1 MADRVN
7 ELEQLIV
14 RHQQLYYNGEPE
26 ISDAEFDLLWDEL
39 SRLDPSNALF
49 ERVGTDSA
57 DGYPKRRHVIPMGS
71 QDKAADPDAFLRW
84 AERVGHDEYIV
95 QLKMDGASIEL
106 QYEAGAFGYG
116 VTRGDGVVGDDITPN
131 VRRMRGLVE
140 SLPDGFTGAVRGE
153 VLLSRELHREK
164 YDDKANPRNA
174 ANGLMKRKDGVG
186 AGDLEIVCYD
196 AWDSTRDDFFAR
208 EEDKLLWLAG
218 NGFHVVP
225 YAKFDDPAPIVE
237 YRTRI
242 ADERASMP
250 FEIDGLVVK
259 GQEIDPDDMR
269 RARPERQIAFKFEL
283 EEAASTLREVIW
295 NASGSLYT
303 PIGVIDPV
311 RLAGTT
317 VKRANLVTPRL
328 IRDMDLRLGSRVAV
342 TKRGEI
348 IPKIERV
355 LENPPDAPHIELPQ
369 TCERCG
375 SELVDEGTRLSCPN
389 QACPKRS
396 YFRIRKW
403 LDVLDVRDF
412 GDAILTK
419 LFESGRVTEIADLYT
434 LDVDDLTAHE
444 RMGATLAKKILRNL
458 SVVRTVPL
466 ARFVA
471 GFNIEGVGTLIMDKA
486 VAAGYDTL
494 EKLREA
500 SADELAEVPGIG
512 AVTAQTIVDGLSDLG
527 PRMDALLATGRVSIA
542 EPVGGP
548 FQGVSFCFTGSLA
561 TMTRSAA
568 QDRVRDAGGT
578 VTSTITKDLSYLV
591 TNDPESGSS
600 KNRKATK
607 LGIPIVDEQRFLA
620 MLAHGPLAHG
630 PLARDSAEEKSR

>member
-7 ELEQLIV
+7 ELEHLIV

-26 ISDAEFDLLWDEL
+26 IADAEFDVLWDEL
-39 SRLDPSNALF
+39 RRLDPSNSLF
-49 ERVGTDSA
+49 ERVGVDSA

-71 QDKAADPDAFLRW
+71 QEKAADPDAFLRW

-106 QYEAGAFGYG
+106 QYEDGSFRCG
-116 VTRGDGVVGDDITPN
+116 VTRGDGTVGDDITPN

-140 SLPDGFTGAVRGE
+140 SVPNGFTGAVRGE
-153 VLLSRELHREK
+153 VLLSRELHRAK
-164 YDDKANPRNA
+164 YSDKANPRNA

-186 AGDLEIVCYD
+186 AEDLQIICYD

-208 EEDKLLWLAG
+208 EQDKLDWLAE
-218 NGFHVVP
+218 NGFHVVR
-225 YAKFDDPAPIVE
+225 YATFEDAQPIVD
-237 YRTRI
+237 YRLRI
-242 ADERASMP
+242 AGERDSMP
-250 FEIDGLVVK
+250 FDVDGLVVK

-295 NASGSLYT
+295 SPSGSLYT
-303 PIGVIDPV
+303 PVGVVDPV

-317 VKRANLVTPRL
+317 VKRANLVNPRL
-328 IRDMDLRLGSRVAV
+328 IREMDLRLGSRVAV

-355 LENPPDAPHIELPQ
+355 LENPPGAPHVAQPRS
-369 TCERCG
+369 CERCG
-375 SELVDEGTRLSCPN
+375 SDLVDEGTRLYCPN

-403 LDVLDVRDF
+403 LDVLDVREF
-412 GDAILTK
+412 GDAILSK

-434 LDVDDLTAHE
+434 LDADDLTGHE
-444 RMGATLAKKILRNL
+444 RMGETLAKKILRNL
-458 SVVRTVPL
+458 YDARIVPL
-466 ARFVA
+466 SRFVA
-471 GFNIEGVGTLIMDKA
+471 GFNIEGVGTLITDKA

-494 EKLREA
+494 EKLRGA
-500 SADELAEVPGIG
+500 SAEELAEVPGIG
-512 AVTAQTIVDGLSDLG
+512 EVTAQTIVDGLNDLG
-527 PRMDALLATGRVSIA
+527 PRMDAVLASGRVAIA

-548 FQGVSFCFTGSLA
+548 LQGKSFCFTGSLS

-568 QDRVRDAGGT
+568 QDRVREAGGT
-578 VTSTITKDLSYLV
+578 VTSSVTKGLSFLV
-591 TNDPESGSS
+591 TNDPQSGSS
-600 KNRKATK
+600 KNQKATK
-607 LGIPIVDEQRFLA
+607 LGVPILDEDRFVE
-620 MLAHGPLAHG
+620 ML
-630 PLARDSAEEKSR
+630 EEKTR

>member
-1 MADRVN
+1 MRMADRVN
-7 ELEQLIV
+7 ELERLIV

-39 SRLDPSNALF
+39 RRLDPSNALF
-49 ERVGTDSA
+49 ERVGSDSA

-71 QDKAADPDAFLRW
+71 QEKAADPEAFVKW

-106 QYEAGAFGYG
+106 QYDDGSFICG
-116 VTRGDGVVGDDITPN
+116 VTRGDGTVGDDITPN
-131 VRRMRGLVE
+131 VRRMRGLVA
-140 SLPDGFTGAVRGE
+140 SVGGGFTGAVRGE
-153 VLLSRELHREK
+153 VLLSRDLHREK
-164 YDDKANPRNA
+164 YHDKANPRNA

-186 AGDLEIVCYD
+186 AEDLEIICYD

-208 EEDKLLWLAG
+208 EEDKLVWLEG
-218 NGFHVVP
+218 NGFHVVR
-225 YAKFDDPAPIVE
+225 YATFADAQAIVD
-237 YRTRI
+237 YRATI
-242 ADERASMP
+242 ADERDSMP
-250 FEIDGLVVK
+250 FDIDGLVVK

-295 NASGSLYT
+295 SPSGSLYT

-317 VKRANLVTPRL
+317 VKRANLVNPRL
-328 IRDMDLRLGSRVAV
+328 IAEMDLRIGSRVAV

-375 SELVDEGTRLSCPN
+375 TELVDEGTRLYCPN

-403 LDVLDVRDF
+403 LDVLDIRDF
-412 GDAILTK
+412 GDAILSK

-434 LDVDDLTAHE
+434 LDVDDLTEHE
-444 RMGATLAKKILRNL
+444 RMGETLAKKILRNL
-458 SVVRTVPL
+458 AGVRTVPL
-466 ARFVA
+466 SRFIA

-486 VAAGYDTL
+486 VGAGYDTL
-494 EKLREA
+494 EKLRAANAE
-500 SADELAEVPGIG
+500 ELAEVSGIG
-512 AVTAQTIVDGLSDLG
+512 EVLAGTIVQGLDELAG
-527 PRMDALLATGRVSIA
+527 RMDAVLATGQVSIA
-542 EPVGGP
+542 EPTGGP
-548 FQGVSFCFTGSLA
+548 LRGMSFCFTGTLS

-568 QDRVRDAGGT
+568 GDRVRAAGGT
-578 VTSTITKDLSYLV
+578 VTSSVTKDLSYLV

-600 KNRKATK
+600 KNQKALK
-607 LGIPIVDEQRFLA
+607 LGIPIVDEDRFVA
-620 MLAHGPLAHG
+620 MLTNGP
-630 PLARDSAEEKSR
+630 PERSVESV

>member
-39 SRLDPSNALF
+39 RRLDPSNALF
-49 ERVGTDSA
+49 ERVGTDGA

-71 QDKAADPDAFLRW
+71 QEKAADPEAFLKW
-84 AERVGHDEYIV
+84 AERAGHDEYIV

-106 QYEAGAFGYG
+106 QYEGGSFRCG
-116 VTRGDGVVGDDITPN
+116 VTRGDGTVGDDITAN

-140 SLPDGFTGAVRGE
+140 SVPNGFTGAVRGE
-153 VLLSRELHREK
+153 VLLSRALHREK

-186 AGDLEIVCYD
+186 AEDLEIVCYD

-208 EEDKLLWLAG
+208 EEDKLLWLEE
-218 NGFHVVP
+218 NGFHVVR
-225 YAKFDDPAPIVE
+225 YATFNDPQQIVDYRSTIAAERDSLPFD
-237 YRTRI
+237 
-242 ADERASMP
+242 
-250 FEIDGLVVK
+250 IDGLVVK

-295 NASGSLYT
+295 SPSGSLYT

-317 VKRANLVTPRL
+317 VKRANLVNPRL
-328 IRDMDLRLGSRVAV
+328 IREMDLRIGSRVAV

-355 LENPPDAPHIELPQ
+355 LENPPGAPHIELPR

-375 SELVDEGTRLSCPN
+375 TDLVDEGTRLFCPN

-396 YFRIRKW
+396 YYRIRKW
-403 LDVLDVRDF
+403 LDVLDIRDF

-419 LFESGRVTEIADLYT
+419 LFESGRVTEIADLYS
-434 LDVDDLTAHE
+434 LDVNDLTGHE
-444 RMGATLAKKILRNL
+444 RMGETLAKKILRNL
-458 SVVRTVPL
+458 YGVRTVPL
-466 ARFVA
+466 SRFVA

-494 EKLREA
+494 EKLRA
-500 SADELAEVPGIG
+500 ATADELADVPGIG
-512 AVTAQTIVDGLSDLG
+512 EVIAQTIVRGLDDLSA
-527 PRMDALLATGRVSIA
+527 RMDAVLATGRIAVA
-542 EPVGGP
+542 EPAGGP
-548 FQGVSFCFTGSLA
+548 LQGVSFCFTGSLS

-568 QDRVRDAGGT
+568 QDRVREAGGT
-578 VTSTITKDLSYLV
+578 VTSSVTKDLGYLV

-600 KNRKATK
+600 KNRKATQ
-607 LGIPIVDEQRFLA
+607 LGVPIIDEERFVA
-620 MLAHGPLAHG
+620 MLVEGPREDEG
-630 PLARDSAEEKSR
+630 

>member
-1 MADRVN
+1 MRMADRVN
-7 ELEQLIV
+7 ELERLIE

-39 SRLDPSNALF
+39 RRLDPSNALF
-49 ERVGTDSA
+49 ERVGSDSA

-71 QDKAADPDAFLRW
+71 QEKAADPDAFLKW

-106 QYEAGAFGYG
+106 QYDNGSFICG
-116 VTRGDGVVGDDITPN
+116 VTRGDGTVGDDITPN
-131 VRRMRGLVE
+131 VRRMRGLVA
-140 SLPDGFTGAVRGE
+140 SVGGGFTGAVRGE
-153 VLLSRELHREK
+153 VLLSRDLHREK
-164 YDDKANPRNA
+164 YHDKANPRNA

-186 AGDLEIVCYD
+186 AEDLEIICYD

-208 EEDKLLWLAG
+208 EEDKLVWLAG
-218 NGFHVVP
+218 NGFHVVR
-225 YAKFDDPAPIVE
+225 YATFADARAIVD
-237 YRTRI
+237 YRATI
-242 ADERASMP
+242 ADERDSMQ
-250 FEIDGLVVK
+250 FDIDGLVVK

-269 RARPERQIAFKFEL
+269 RTRPERQIAFKFEL

-295 NASGSLYT
+295 SPSGSLYT

-317 VKRANLVTPRL
+317 VKRANLVNPRL
-328 IRDMDLRLGSRVAV
+328 IREMDLRIGSRVAV

-355 LENPPDAPHIELPQ
+355 LENPPAAPHIELPQ

-375 SELVDEGTRLSCPN
+375 SELVDEETRLYCPN

-403 LDVLDVRDF
+403 LDVLDIRDF
-412 GDAILTK
+412 GDAILSK

-434 LDVDDLTAHE
+434 LDVEDLTEHE

-458 SVVRTVPL
+458 AGVRTVPL
-466 ARFVA
+466 SRFIA
-471 GFNIEGVGTLIMDKA
+471 GFNIEGVGTLIVDKA

-494 EKLREA
+494 EKLHGA
-500 SADELAEVPGIG
+500 SAEELAEVPGIG
-512 AVTAQTIVDGLSDLG
+512 EVLAATIEQGLDDLAE
-527 PRMDALLATGRVSIA
+527 RMDAVLATGRISIA
-542 EPVGGP
+542 EPAGGP
-548 FQGVSFCFTGSLA
+548 LRGMSFCFTGTLS

-568 QDRVRDAGGT
+568 GDRVRAAGGT
-578 VTSTITKDLSYLV
+578 VTSAVTKDLSYLV

-600 KNRKATK
+600 KNQKAVK
-607 LGIPIVDEQRFLA
+607 LGIPVIDEDRFVAL
-620 MLAHGPLAHG
+620 LTHGPSE
-630 PLARDSAEEKSR
+630 RSVESVR